1 MPVIDASYRLVS
13 TLTLLATDESACNSL
28 RASLGLIA
36 SLLEQQEIRDLWIRE
51 KSSDQHSRPTYQQD
65 SHLSLQCF
73 EKAHSTTYPMHSL
86 RSCARLSEP
95 SLDLIA
101 APEHAARER
110 LQSRRIDDHV
120 PRHDG
125 IELVILLGVGG
136 VGDFVRG
143 LGYIS

>member
-1 MPVIDASYRLVS
+1 M
-13 TLTLLATDESACNSL
+13 
-28 RASLGLIA
+28 
-36 SLLEQQEIRDLWIRE
+36 RE
-51 KSSDQHSRPTYQQD
+51 KSSDQHPLPTYQQE

-73 EKAHSTTYPMHSL
+73 EKTHSTTYPMHSL
-86 RSCARLSEP
+86 RPCARLSEP

-101 APEHAARER
+101 TPEHAARER
-110 LQSRRIDDHV
+110 LQSRRVDDHV

-125 IELVILLGVGG
+125 VKLVVLLCVGG